1 MEPFIADIINNS
13 KIPKIIRYLI
23 VSLITGFIVYIG
35 LETGTNSEMLWGKI
49 FGFLVAAVFLILG
62 IVLAVRI
69 HKSGEVT

>member
-23 VSLITGFIVYIG
+23 VLLIAGFIVYIG
-35 LETGTNSEMLWGKI
+35 VETGVNSELLWEKA
-49 FGFLVAAVFLILG
+49 FGFLTAIIFLILG

-69 HKSGEVT
+69 HKSGR

>member
-23 VSLITGFIVYIG
+23 VLLITGFIVYIG
-35 LETGTNSEMLWGKI
+35 VETGINSEMFWGKA
-49 FGFLVAAVFLILG
+49 FGFLTAAVFFILG

-69 HKSGEVT
+69 HKSGR